1 MVNNGSTFAL
11 FVFVLLSIVF
21 APVVQA
27 RAGRGR
33 FLESGERVDN
43 IHKLHKAL
51 HIGDDPTEDIR
62 TNIMLNMEGI

>member
-1 MVNNGSTFAL
+1 MVKHGSTFAL
-11 FVFVLLSIVF
+11 LVLLLLSIVF
-21 APVVQA
+21 APVVKA